1 MISGEFV
8 KQKWN
13 CEWNINL
20 NFQALKAFSDGLK
33 GQADFSS
40 SEGEKEV
47 NRKKNRYKDILPCK
61 IKVFPI
67 VPNLLCAL
75 DLKQARSRIQTA
87 IVLSK
92 NLHFFMIIVTPPQ
105 HDAFNE

>member
-13 CEWNINL
+13 CEWNFHL

-61 IKVFPI
+61 IKVFSI